1 MILIKSSFIL
11 NFSGIFKNLMDRFLG
26 QKWAICPQKQKT
38 EIRKNKACI
47 ASFAYAC
54 RIRILEPKIK

>member
-11 NFSGIFKNLMDRFLG
+11 IFSGVFKNVMDRFLG
-26 QKWAICPQKQKT
+26 QKWAICPQKWKT
-38 EIRKNKACI
+38 EIRKNKARI

-54 RIRILEPKIK
+54 RVRILEPEIK